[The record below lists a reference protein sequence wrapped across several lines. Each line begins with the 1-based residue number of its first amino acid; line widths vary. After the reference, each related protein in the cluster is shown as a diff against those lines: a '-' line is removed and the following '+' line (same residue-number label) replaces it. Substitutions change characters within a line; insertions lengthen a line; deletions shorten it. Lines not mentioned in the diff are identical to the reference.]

1 MEYDQFLSSVQQQ
14 VHLDAEQA
22 DRAVRAVLQTL
33 AERLSAGEAR
43 DLLEEL
49 PAELK
54 PTMYKETDA
63 EAFGLE
69 EFLRRVSERESVDTT
84 TAQRHARAVFWTLGD
99 ALSDKEIADFAAEL
113 PQEFAPLVVES
124 RKVYL
129 DVMPADDFII
139 RVAERAGI
147 DLEPAQRAVE
157 ATLETLAERIAGGDV
172 ADLLAR
178 LPVELHAPLHRVGDD
193 RRAAARR
200 MSRDDFLRRIAER
213 EGADPLAVAQHAQA
227 VFATLREAV
236 GDEFLD
242 VRAQLPPE
250 YSDLLTHS

>member
-14 VHLDAEQA
+14 THLDAEHA
-22 DRAVRAVLQTL
+22 DRALRAVLQTL
-33 AERLSAGEAR
+33 SERLSKGEAH

-54 PTMYKETDA
+54 PTVHKERDA

-69 EFLRRVSERESVDTT
+69 EFLRRVSERSGVDLTA
-84 TAQRHARAVFWTLGD
+84 AQRHARAVFWTLGD
-99 ALSDKEIADFAAEL
+99 ALSDKEVADFAAEL
-113 PQEFAPLVVES
+113 PQEFAPLVAES
-124 RKVYL
+124 RKIYL

-139 RVAERAGI
+139 RVAERA
-147 DLEPAQRAVE
+147 DLDIEPAQRAVE
-157 ATLETLAERIAGGDV
+157 ATLETLAEKIAGGDV
-172 ADLLAR
+172 EDLLAR

-193 RRAAARR
+193 RREAARR
-200 MSRDDFLRRIAER
+200 MSRDDFLRRIADR
-213 EGADPLAVAQHAQA
+213 EGLDPLTVARHTQA
-227 VFATLREAV
+227 VFETLREAV

-250 YSDLLTHS
+250 YADLLTRS